1 MFERMWE
8 TITYCTAICE
18 ISLERE
24 FKYLLL
30 WYIASADWLIKTS
43 TTDVCVIVRGPR

>member
-1 MFERMWE
+1 MFERGE
-8 TITYCTAICE
+8 TITNSTAMCE
-18 ISLERE
+18 TALERE

-30 WYIASADWLIKTS
+30 WYIASADWLSKTS